1 MHKGCSF
8 TKVSYFEFHSSMQL
22 TERFNKFLIWR
33 DRHIKERHFLLFVC
47 FLVGILTALAAFF
60 LKTAIHFFQVFLTEN
75 FSRPNLNFSYLLYPI
90 AGILIAGLYVKYV
103 VKDDIS
109 HGVTKILFAISQR
122 KSRIKPH
129 NMYSSL
135 VASSIT
141 IGFGGSVGAEAPIV
155 LTGSAIGSNLGRFF
169 KLEQRSL
176 MILVGCGAAGAIA
189 GIFKAPI
196 AGILF
201 VIEVLL
207 LDLTM
212 ASILPLLVTAVTA
225 TTVSY
230 ILTGMDAMF
239 AFTLIEP
246 FTLNR
251 IPHVI
256 FLGILCGFLSLYVI
270 RVMSRLE
277 RLFHRLSYWKKF
289 LLGGTMLSLL
299 IFFFPPLYGE
309 GYNTINILLASGD
322 LFNSLTNESFFHQL
336 ESRWTIVAFLILVI
350 LFKVFAT
357 SATNGGGGTGGVFA
371 PTLFL
376 GCIVGFVYSYTLNQL
391 GYTIFLPQENFALM
405 GMAGVM
411 AGVMHAPLTG
421 TFLIAELTGG
431 YDLFLPL
438 MIVSLLSYGTIMIFE
453 KHSIY
458 AIRLAK
464 KGELITHH
472 KDKAVLTFLKIK
484 DLLEKDIPTVT
495 PEMTLGDVVR
505 VISTSPRNIFPVV
518 DDKGILLG
526 LVMMNDIRNIMFRPE
541 LYDRFTVKKFMV
553 GAPATIELHSTM
565 EEAMAKFENTKAWN
579 LPVVD
584 QKGVYQGLLS
594 QSSVFNSYRE
604 VLVENYSETDE

>member
-1 MHKGCSF
+1 MRI
-8 TKVSYFEFHSSMQL
+8 KVIYNQF
-22 TERFNKFLIWR
+22 FLWR
-33 DRHIKERHFLLFVC
+33 DSHIKERHFLLFVC
-47 FLVGILTALAAFF
+47 FLVGILTAVAAWL
-60 LKTAIHFFQVFLTEN
+60 LKAAIHFFQVFLTEN
-75 FSRPNLNFSYLLYPI
+75 FSQSNMNFAYLLFPI
-90 AGILIAGLYVKYV
+90 VGILLAGLYVRYI

-109 HGVTKILFAISQR
+109 HGVTKILFSISQR
-122 KSRIKPH
+122 KSRIKQH

-169 KLEQRSL
+169 KLEQHSL

-212 ASILPLLVTAVTA
+212 SSILPLLVTAVTA

-230 ILTGMDAMF
+230 LLNGMGAMF
-239 AFTLIEP
+239 AFSQVEP
-246 FTLNR
+246 FMLNR
-251 IPHVI
+251 IPFVI
-256 FLGILCGFLSLYVI
+256 LLGIFCGFISLYVI
-270 RVMSRLE
+270 RTMSWCE
-277 RLFHRLSYWKKF
+277 SLFSKLSHGNKF
-289 LLGGTMLSLL
+289 LLGGTLLSIL
-299 IFFFPPLYGE
+299 IFLFPPLFGE
-309 GYNTINILLASGD
+309 GYNTINTLLAGGD
-322 LFNSLTNESFFHQL
+322 SFRSLTNESFFYNL
-336 ESRWTIVAFLILVI
+336 ESRWAIVVFLVLVI

-376 GCIVGFVYSYTLNQL
+376 GCIAGFIFSYTLNEM
-391 GYTIFLPQENFALM
+391 GYTTYLPQENFALM

-431 YDLFLPL
+431 YELFLPL
-438 MIVSLLSYGTIMIFE
+438 MIVSLVSYGTILVFE

-458 AIRLAK
+458 AMRLARR
-464 KGELITHH
+464 GELITHH
-472 KDKAVLTFLKIK
+472 KDKAVLTFLKIEE
-484 DLLEKDIPTVT
+484 LLEKDIPTVKPT
-495 PEMTLGDVVR
+495 MTLGEMVK
-505 VISTSPRNIFPVV
+505 VISTSNRNIFPVV
-518 DDKGILLG
+518 NDESVLLG

-541 LYDRFTVKKFMV
+541 LYDRFTVQKFMV
-553 GAPATIELHSTM
+553 GAPAKIEISSSM
-565 EEAMAKFENTKAWN
+565 EEVMALFENTKAWN
-579 LPVVD
+579 LPVID
-584 QKGVYQGLLS
+584 DRGVYQGILS

-604 VLVENYSETDE
+604 VLVENYSETDA

>member
-1 MHKGCSF
+1 MKF
-8 TKVSYFEFHSSMQL
+8 NEL
-22 TERFNKFLIWR
+22 LNRFFIWR
-33 DRHIKERHFLLFVC
+33 ATHVKEHHFLLVIC
-47 FLVGILTALAAFF
+47 FLVGILTALAAYA
-60 LKTAIHFFQVFLTEN
+60 LKSAIHFFQVFLTNN
-75 FSRPNLNFSYLLYPI
+75 FSQESMNFSYLLFPI
-90 AGILIAGLYVKYV
+90 VGILIAGLYVRYV

-129 NMYSSL
+129 NTYTSL
-135 VASSIT
+135 IASSIT

-155 LTGSAIGSNLGRFF
+155 LTGSAIGSNLGSFF
-169 KLEQRSL
+169 RLEQRSL

-212 ASILPLLVTAVTA
+212 SSILPLLVTAVTA

-230 ILTGMDAMF
+230 ILNGMEAMF
-239 AFTLIEP
+239 AFSQVEP
-246 FTLNR
+246 FQLDR
-251 IPHVI
+251 IPFVI
-256 FLGILCGFLSLYVI
+256 LLGIVCGFLSLYVV
-270 RVMSRLE
+270 RSMSWCEGKFAKLPP
-277 RLFHRLSYWKKF
+277 WKRF
-289 LLGGTMLSLL
+289 VLGGSMLGIL
-299 IFFFPPLYGE
+299 IFLFPPLYGE
-309 GYNTINILLASGD
+309 GYNTINTLLAGGD
-322 LFNSLTNESFFHQL
+322 QFQSLTNESLFYNI
-336 ESRWTIVAFLILVI
+336 ENPWAIVLFLVLVI

-376 GCIVGFVYSYTLNQL
+376 GCIVGFVFSYTLNQL
-391 GYTIFLPQENFALM
+391 GYTIYLPQENFALM

-411 AGVMHAPLTG
+411 TGVMHAPLTG

-438 MIVSLLSYGTIMIFE
+438 MIVSVVSYGTILIFE

-458 AIRLAK
+458 AKRLAK
-464 KGELITHH
+464 RGELITHH
-472 KDKAVLTFLKIK
+472 KDKAVLTFLKIE

-495 PEMTLGDVVR
+495 PEMTLGEMVK
-505 VISTSPRNIFPVV
+505 VISTSNRNIFPVV
-518 DDKGILLG
+518 NKDNVLMG

-541 LYDRFTVKKFMV
+541 LYDRFTVRKFMV
-553 GAPATIELHSTM
+553 GAPAQININSSM
-565 EEAMAKFENTKAWN
+565 EKVMDTFENTKAWN

-584 QKGVYQGLLS
+584 NQGVYQGILS

-604 VLVENYSETDE
+604 VLVDTYSDIDE

>member
-1 MHKGCSF
+1 M
-8 TKVSYFEFHSSMQL
+8 
-22 TERFNKFLIWR
+22 
-33 DRHIKERHFLLFVC
+33 
-47 FLVGILTALAAFF
+47 
-60 LKTAIHFFQVFLTEN
+60 
-75 FSRPNLNFSYLLYPI
+75 
-90 AGILIAGLYVKYV
+90 
-103 VKDDIS
+103 KDDIS

-129 NMYSSL
+129 NTYTSL
-135 VASSIT
+135 IASSIT

-155 LTGSAIGSNLGRFF
+155 LTGSAIGSNLGNFF
-169 KLEQRSL
+169 RLEQRSL

-212 ASILPLLVTAVTA
+212 SSILPLLVTAVTA

-230 ILTGMDAMF
+230 ILNGMEAMF
-239 AFTLIEP
+239 AFSQVEP
-246 FTLNR
+246 FTLDR
-251 IPHVI
+251 IPFVI
-256 FLGILCGFLSLYVI
+256 LLGIVCGFLSLYVV
-270 RVMSRLE
+270 RSMTWCEGKFAKLPP
-277 RLFHRLSYWKKF
+277 WKRF
-289 LLGGTMLSLL
+289 VLGGSMLGIL
-299 IFFFPPLYGE
+299 IFLFPPLYGE
-309 GYNTINILLASGD
+309 GYNTINTLLAGGD
-322 LFNSLTNESFFHQL
+322 QFQSLTNESLFYNI
-336 ESRWTIVAFLILVI
+336 ENPWAIVIFLVLVI

-376 GCIVGFVYSYTLNQL
+376 GCIAGFVFSYTLNQL
-391 GYTIFLPQENFALM
+391 GYTIYLPQENFALM

-411 AGVMHAPLTG
+411 TGVMHAPLTG

-438 MIVSLLSYGTIMIFE
+438 MIVSVVSYGTILIFE

-458 AIRLAK
+458 AKRLAK
-464 KGELITHH
+464 RGELITHH
-472 KDKAVLTFLKIK
+472 KDKAVLTFLKIE

-495 PEMTLGDVVR
+495 PEMTLGEMVK
-505 VISTSPRNIFPVV
+505 VISTSNRNIFPVV
-518 DDKGILLG
+518 NKENVLMG

-541 LYDRFTVKKFMV
+541 LYDRFTVQKFMV
-553 GAPATIELHSTM
+553 GAPAQININSTM
-565 EEAMAKFENTKAWN
+565 EEVMDTFENTKAWN

-584 QKGVYQGLLS
+584 SQGVYQGILS

-604 VLVENYSETDE
+604 VLVDTYSDITE

>member
-1 MHKGCSF
+1 M
-8 TKVSYFEFHSSMQL
+8 
-22 TERFNKFLIWR
+22 FNKFLLWR
-33 DRHIKERHFLLFVC
+33 DSHIKERHFLLFVC
-47 FLVGILTALAAFF
+47 FIVGILTAVAAYF
-60 LKTAIHFFQVFLTEN
+60 LKTAINFFHIFLTEN
-75 FSRPNLNFSYLLYPI
+75 FSQENLNYSYLLFPI
-90 AGILIAGLYVKYV
+90 VGILIAGIYVKYI

-129 NMYSSL
+129 NMHSSL

-155 LTGSAIGSNLGRFF
+155 LTGSAIGSNLGRYF
-169 KLEQRSL
+169 KLEQQSL

-212 ASILPLLVTAVTA
+212 SSILPLLVTAVTA
-225 TTVSY
+225 TVVSY

-239 AFTLIEP
+239 AFTLVEE
-246 FTLNR
+246 FTLER
-251 IPHVI
+251 IPFVI
-256 FLGILCGFLSLYVI
+256 LLGILCGILSLYVI
-270 RVMSRLE
+270 RCMSWLE
-277 RLFHRLSYWKKF
+277 NIFHKLPHWKRF
-289 LLGGTMLSLL
+289 MLGGVMLSVL
-299 IFFFPPLYGE
+299 IFLFPPLFGE
-309 GYNTINILLASGD
+309 GYNTINTLLAGGD
-322 LFNSLTNESFFHQL
+322 AFRTLTNESFFYNL
-336 ESRWTIVAFLILVI
+336 ENKWAIVAFLFLVI
-350 LFKVFAT
+350 IFKVFAT

-376 GCIVGFVYSYTLNQL
+376 GCIAGFVFSYIINQL
-391 GYTIFLPQENFALM
+391 GYTSYLPQENFALM
-405 GMAGVM
+405 GMSGVM

-421 TFLIAELTGG
+421 MFLIVELTGG

-438 MIVSLLSYGTIMIFE
+438 MIVSLVSYATILIFE

-464 KGELITHH
+464 RGELITHH
-472 KDKAVLTFLKIK
+472 KDKAVLTFLKIE
-484 DLLEKDIPTVT
+484 DLLEKNIPTVS
-495 PEMTLGDVVR
+495 PDMTLGQMVK
-505 VISTSPRNIFPVV
+505 VISNSNRNIFPVV
-518 DDKGILLG
+518 NNENKLLG
-526 LVMMNDIRNIMFRPE
+526 LVLMNDIRNIMFRPE
-541 LYDRFTVKKFMV
+541 LYERFTVEKFMV
-553 GAPATIELHSTM
+553 GSPAKIEINKSM
-565 EEAMAKFENTKAWN
+565 EDVMYTFEKTKAWN

-584 QKGVYQGLLS
+584 EKGEYVGLLS

-604 VLVENYSETDE
+604 VLVENYSVMDE

>member
-1 MHKGCSF
+1 
-8 TKVSYFEFHSSMQL
+8 MQIK
-22 TERFNKFLIWR
+22 EIYNQFFLWR
-33 DRHIKERHFLLFVC
+33 DSHIKEHHFLLFVC
-47 FLVGILTALAAFF
+47 FLVGLLTAFLAWL
-60 LKTAIHFFQVFLTEN
+60 LKVAIHLFQVFLTEN
-75 FSRPNLNFSYLLYPI
+75 FSQANMNFAYLFFPI
-90 AGILIAGLYVKYV
+90 VGIFIAGLYVKYI

-122 KSRIKPH
+122 KSRIKQH
-129 NMYSSL
+129 NIYSSL
-135 VASSIT
+135 IASSIT

-169 KLEQRSL
+169 KLEQHSL

-212 ASILPLLVTAVTA
+212 SSILPLLVTAVTA

-230 ILTGMDAMF
+230 LLTGMGAMF
-239 AFTLIEP
+239 AYSQMEP
-246 FTLNR
+246 FILNR
-251 IPHVI
+251 IPLVI
-256 FLGILCGFLSLYVI
+256 LLGIMCGFISLYVI
-270 RVMSRLE
+270 RTMSWCEEIFRK
-277 RLFHRLSYWKKF
+277 LSHWNKF
-289 LLGGTMLSLL
+289 LLGGTILSIL
-299 IFFFPPLYGE
+299 IFLFPPLFGE
-309 GYNTINILLASGD
+309 GYNTINTLLAGGD
-322 LFNSLTNESFFHQL
+322 SFHSLTNESFFYNM
-336 ESRWTIVAFLILVI
+336 ESRWTIVVFLVLVI

-376 GCIVGFVYSYTLNQL
+376 GCIAGFIFSYTLNEL
-391 GYTIFLPQENFALM
+391 GYTTYLPQENFALM

-431 YDLFLPL
+431 YELFLPL
-438 MIVSLLSYGTIMIFE
+438 MIVSLVSYGTILVFE

-472 KDKAVLTFLKIK
+472 KDKAVLTFLKIE
-484 DLLEKDIPTVT
+484 DLLEKDIPTVK
-495 PEMTLGDVVR
+495 PSMSLGEMVK
-505 VISTSPRNIFPVV
+505 VIASSTRNIFPVV
-518 DDKGILLG
+518 NNNGVLLG

-541 LYDRFTVKKFMV
+541 LYDRFTVEKFMV
-553 GAPATIELHSTM
+553 GAPAKIEITSSM
-565 EEAMAKFENTKAWN
+565 EEVMGKFESTKAWN
-579 LPVVD
+579 LPVID
-584 QKGVYQGLLS
+584 DKGVYKGILS

-604 VLVENYSETDE
+604 VLVENYSETDQ

>member
-1 MHKGCSF
+1 MNLH
-8 TKVSYFEFHSSMQL
+8 L
-22 TERFNKFLIWR
+22 TEKYNKFLIWR
-33 DRHIKERHFLLFVC
+33 IKHIKERHFLLFVC

-60 LKTAIHFFQVFLTEN
+60 LKLTIHYIQTFLTEN

-90 AGILIAGLYVKYV
+90 AGILIAGLYVKYII
-103 VKDDIS
+103 KDDIS

-129 NMYSSL
+129 NIYSSL

-141 IGFGGSVGAEAPIV
+141 IGFGGSVGAESPIV

-176 MILVGCGAAGAIA
+176 MTLVGCGAAGAIA
-189 GIFKAPI
+189 GIFKAPV

-212 ASILPLLVTAVTA
+212 SSILPLLVTAVTA

-239 AFTLIEP
+239 AFTMIEP
-246 FTLNR
+246 FRLSR
-251 IPHVI
+251 IPFVI
-256 FLGILCGFLSLYVI
+256 FLGVLCGFFSLYII
-270 RVMSRLE
+270 RIMSRLE
-277 RLFHRLSYWKKF
+277 RIFGQLSFWKKF
-289 LLGGTMLSLL
+289 ALGGTILSLL

-309 GYNTINILLASGD
+309 GYNTINILLAGGD
-322 LFNSLTNESFFHQL
+322 QFNSLTNESFFHQM
-336 ESRWTIVAFLILVI
+336 EGRWPIIGFLILVMI
-350 LFKVFAT
+350 FKVFAT
-357 SATNGGGGTGGVFA
+357 TATNGGGGTGGVFA

-376 GCIVGFVYSYTLNQL
+376 GCILGFVYSYTLNQS
-391 GYTIFLPQENFALM
+391 GYTSYLLQENFALL
-405 GMAGVM
+405 GMAGMM

-431 YDLFLPL
+431 YDLLLPL
-438 MIVSLLSYGTIMIFE
+438 MIVSLLSYGTIILFE
-453 KHSIY
+453 RHSIY

-464 KGELITHH
+464 RGELVTHH
-472 KDKAVLTFLKIK
+472 KDKAVLIFLKVK

-495 PEMTLGDVVR
+495 PEMTLGDMVK
-505 VISTSPRNIFPVV
+505 VISNSNRNIFPVV
-518 DDKGILLG
+518 NKKGILLG
-526 LVMMNDIRNIMFRPE
+526 VVMINDIRNIMFRPE
-541 LYDRFTVKKFMV
+541 LYDRFSVKKFMV
-553 GAPATIELHSTM
+553 GAPATIEINSSM

-579 LPVVD
+579 LPVID

-604 VLVENYSETDE
+604 VLLENYSDTDD

>member
-1 MHKGCSF
+1 
-8 TKVSYFEFHSSMQL
+8 MQL
-22 TERFNKFLIWR
+22 TEKFNKWLIWR
-33 DRHIKERHFLLFVC
+33 DRHVKDRHFLLFVC
-47 FLVGILTALAAFF
+47 FLVGILTALAAHF
-60 LKTAIHFFQVFLTEN
+60 LKISIHFLQVFLTEH
-75 FSRPNLNFSYLLYPI
+75 FSRPNLNFSYLLFPAI
-90 AGILIAGLYVKYV
+90 GILIAGIYVRYF

-135 VASSIT
+135 IASSIT

-212 ASILPLLVTAVTA
+212 SSILPLLVTAVTA

-230 ILTGMDAMF
+230 LLTGMDAMF

-251 IPHVI
+251 IPYVI
-256 FLGILCGFLSLYVI
+256 VLGILCGFLSLYII

-277 RLFHRLSYWKKF
+277 DIFFKLSPWRKF
-289 LLGGTMLSLL
+289 MLGGSMLSLL

-309 GYNTINILLASGD
+309 GYNTINLLLAGGD
-322 LFNSLTNESFFHQL
+322 AFNALTNESFFNQQN
-336 ESRWTIVAFLILVI
+336 SRWTIVTFLILVI
-350 LFKVFAT
+350 LSKVFAT

-376 GCIVGFVYSYTLNQL
+376 GCILGFIYAYTLNQL
-391 GYTIFLPQENFALM
+391 GYTTHLPQENFALM

-421 TFLIAELTGG
+421 TFLIAETTGG

-438 MIVSLLSYGTIMIFE
+438 MIVSLLSFSTIQIFE

-472 KDKAVLTFLKIK
+472 KDKAVLTFLKIR
-484 DLLEKDIPTVT
+484 DLIETDIPTVT
-495 PEMTLGDVVR
+495 PDMTLGDMVK
-505 VISTSPRNIFPVV
+505 VISNSNRNIFPVV
-518 DDKGILLG
+518 NRDGVLLG

-541 LYDRFTVKKFMV
+541 LYNRFTVKKFMV
-553 GAPATIELHSTM
+553 GAPATIDIDSSM
-565 EEAMAKFENTKAWN
+565 EDAMAKFENTKAWN

-584 QKGVYQGLLS
+584 KKEVYQGILS

-604 VLVENYSETDE
+604 VLVENYSDTEE

>member
-1 MHKGCSF
+1 M
-8 TKVSYFEFHSSMQL
+8 MQL
-22 TERFNKFLIWR
+22 KEIHNRFLLWR
-33 DRHIKERHFLLFVC
+33 DAHIKERHFLLFVS
-47 FLVGILTALAAFF
+47 FLVGILTALAAYV
-60 LKTAIHFFQVFLTEN
+60 LKSSIHFLQIFLTEN
-75 FSRPNLNFSYLLYPI
+75 FSHNNLNYSYLLLPI
-90 AGILIAGLYVKYV
+90 AGILIAGLYVKYM

-109 HGVTKILFAISQR
+109 HGVTKILFSISQR

-169 KLEQRSL
+169 RLEQHSL

-189 GIFKAPI
+189 GIFKAPV

-212 ASILPLLVTAVTA
+212 SSILPLLVTAVTA

-230 ILTGMDAMF
+230 LLNGMDAMF
-239 AFTLIEP
+239 AFSQVEP

-251 IPHVI
+251 IPYVI
-256 FLGILCGFLSLYVI
+256 LLGILCGFISLYVI
-270 RVMSRLE
+270 RTMSWCE
-277 RLFHRLSYWKKF
+277 DLFHGLSNWKRF
-289 LLGGTMLSLL
+289 ILGGVMLSLL
-299 IFFFPPLYGE
+299 IFFFPPLFGE
-309 GYNTINILLASGD
+309 GYNTIETLLAGGD
-322 LFNSLTNESFFHQL
+322 SFRVLTNESFFYNL
-336 ESRWTIVAFLILVI
+336 ESRWAIIVFLTLVL

-376 GCIVGFVYSYTLNQL
+376 GCIAGFIFSYTLNQL
-391 GYTIFLPQENFALM
+391 GYSTYLPQENFVLM

-431 YDLFLPL
+431 YELFLPL
-438 MIVSLLSYGTIMIFE
+438 MIVSLVSYGTILLFE

-472 KDKAVLTFLKIK
+472 KDKAVLTFLKID

-495 PEMTLGDVVR
+495 PDMTLGEMVK
-505 VISTSPRNIFPVV
+505 VISSSSRNIFPVV
-518 DDKGILLG
+518 NKEGVLLG

-541 LYDRFTVKKFMV
+541 LYDRFTVDKFMV
-553 GAPATIELHSTM
+553 GAPAKVSIDSSM
-565 EEAMAKFENTKAWN
+565 EEVMAKFENTKAWN

-584 QKGVYQGLLS
+584 DKGIYQGILS

-604 VLVENYSETDE
+604 VLVENYSDTDE

>member
-1 MHKGCSF
+1 M
-8 TKVSYFEFHSSMQL
+8 
-22 TERFNKFLIWR
+22 FNKFLLWR
-33 DRHIKERHFLLFVC
+33 DSHIKERHFLLFVC
-47 FLVGILTALAAFF
+47 FIVGILTAVAAYF
-60 LKTAIHFFQVFLTEN
+60 LKTAINFFHIFITEN
-75 FSRPNLNFSYLLYPI
+75 FSQENLNYSYLLFPI
-90 AGILIAGLYVKYV
+90 VGILIAGIYVKYI

-129 NMYSSL
+129 NMHSSL

-155 LTGSAIGSNLGRFF
+155 LTGSAIGSNLGRYF
-169 KLEQRSL
+169 KLEQQSL

-212 ASILPLLVTAVTA
+212 SSILPLLVTAVTA
-225 TTVSY
+225 TVVSY

-239 AFTLIEP
+239 AFTLVEE
-246 FTLNR
+246 FTLER
-251 IPHVI
+251 IPFVI
-256 FLGILCGFLSLYVI
+256 LLGILCGILSLYVI
-270 RVMSRLE
+270 RCMSWLE
-277 RLFHRLSYWKKF
+277 NIFHKLPHWKRF
-289 LLGGTMLSLL
+289 MLGGVMLSVL
-299 IFFFPPLYGE
+299 IFLFPPLFGE
-309 GYNTINILLASGD
+309 GYNTINTLLAGGD
-322 LFNSLTNESFFHQL
+322 AFRTLTNESFFYNL
-336 ESRWTIVAFLILVI
+336 ENKWAIVAFLFLVI
-350 LFKVFAT
+350 IFKVFAT

-376 GCIVGFVYSYTLNQL
+376 GCIAGFVFSYIINQL
-391 GYTIFLPQENFALM
+391 GYTSYLPQENFALM
-405 GMAGVM
+405 GMSGVM

-421 TFLIAELTGG
+421 MFLIVELTGG

-438 MIVSLLSYGTIMIFE
+438 MIVSLVSYATILIFE

-464 KGELITHH
+464 RGELITHH
-472 KDKAVLTFLKIK
+472 KDKAVLTFLKIE
-484 DLLEKDIPTVT
+484 DLLEKNIPTVS
-495 PEMTLGDVVR
+495 PDMTLGQMVK
-505 VISTSPRNIFPVV
+505 VISNSNRNIFPVV
-518 DDKGILLG
+518 NNENKLLG
-526 LVMMNDIRNIMFRPE
+526 LVLMNDIRNIMFRPE
-541 LYDRFTVKKFMV
+541 LYEKFTVEKFMV
-553 GAPATIELHSTM
+553 GSPAKIEINKSM
-565 EEAMAKFENTKAWN
+565 EDVMYTFEKTKAWN

-584 QKGVYQGLLS
+584 EKGEYVGLLS

-604 VLVENYSETDE
+604 VLVENYSVMDE